1 MVNIAILGY
10 GTVGG
15 GVYDILDTNADGIA
29 RKVGKKIA
37 VTHVLDL
44 RDFDSHPRKEIFT
57 KNYDDIL
64 NDASVSIVVETIGGV
79 EPAYTFT
86 KKALLAGKSV
96 VTSNK
101 ELVAKCGTELL
112 AIAKEK
118 NVNYLFEASVGG
130 GIPIIRPMHKCLAAN
145 NITEIFGILNGTTNY
160 ILTQMIHNNKSF
172 EEALAEAQA
181 LGYAERNPEA
191 DVEGHDACRK
201 ISILASLAFGNAQDS
216 EKVYTE
222 GITKIT
228 LDDVKLAGRLGYVI
242 KLIGYTR
249 NQNGKTLC
257 RVSPMLIK
265 KGTPLAMVE
274 DVFNAI
280 MVRGDSVGDVMFYGR
295 GAGKLPTASAVLG
308 DVIDIVSAGENK
320 NFIWTAG
327 DATLSE
333 AHTEA
338 EGAMFVRADGVNI
351 DEVRAIFG
359 ADTVFADSDE
369 QVCFIAPA
377 EKEAHMIEKIAK
389 LGDCVK
395 SYIRVMD

>member
-1 MVNIAILGY
+1 MVNVAILGY

-15 GVYDILDTNADGIA
+15 GVYDILDTNAEGIE
-29 RKVGKKIA
+29 RKVGKKIF
-37 VTHVLDL
+37 VKHVLDL
-44 RDFDSHPRKEIFT
+44 RDFEDHPRKEIFT

-130 GIPIIRPMHKCLAAN
+130 GIPVIRPLHKCLAAN
-145 NITEIFGILNGTTNY
+145 NVTEIFGILNGTTNY
-160 ILTQMIHNNKSF
+160 ILTQMIHNNKTF
-172 EEALAEAQA
+172 EQALAEAQEK
-181 LGYAERNPEA
+181 GYAERNPAA

-222 GITKIT
+222 GITKIA
-228 LDDVKLAGRLGYVI
+228 LEDVKLAGRLGYVI

-249 NQNGKTLC
+249 NKDGKVLC

-274 DVFNAI
+274 DVFNGI

-308 DVIDIVSAGENK
+308 DVIDIVSSSDNK
-320 NFIWTAG
+320 NFFWTEG
-327 DATLSE
+327 DAALSE
-333 AHTEA
+333 SYLEA
-338 EGAMFVRADGVNI
+338 DGELFVRADGVSV
-351 DEVRAIFG
+351 DEIRGIFG

-369 QVCFIAPA
+369 EVCFIAPA
-377 EKEAHMIEKIAK
+377 DKEAHMMEKIAK
-389 LGDCVK
+389 LGDSVK
-395 SYIRVMD
+395 SYIRVMK